1 MKKYPRSEKY
11 DEKWVSDNWMGPH
24 PLWLLEE
31 MCENLDLKPGMRVL
45 DMGCGKGLSSVFLA
59 KEYGV
64 TVFANDLWIG
74 ATENFERFVTA
85 GVDDK
90 VFPMHADA
98 RSLPYAEGFFDAT
111 VCVDSYNYYGTDEMY
126 FPCVYSKLVKTGGQ
140 FAISV
145 PGLTKEFDK
154 GYPDTLKELWDE
166 QLFSLHSGAWWRHL
180 WEKTGLVEITACYD
194 IENVKEIWQPWA
206 KWAREHM
213 DFNDDDFLAADT
225 NNDVAFII
233 MTANKK

>member
-31 MCENLDLKPGMRVL
+31 
-45 DMGCGKGLSSVFLA
+45 
-59 KEYGV
+59 
-64 TVFANDLWIG
+64 
-74 ATENFERFVTA
+74 
-85 GVDDK
+85 
-90 VFPMHADA
+90 
-98 RSLPYAEGFFDAT
+98 
-111 VCVDSYNYYGTDEMY
+111 
-126 FPCVYSKLVKTGGQ
+126 
-140 FAISV
+140 
-145 PGLTKEFDK
+145 
-154 GYPDTLKELWDE
+154 LWDE
-166 QLFSLHSGAWWRHL
+166 QMFSLHSGAWWRHL

-233 MTANKK
+233 MTAKKK